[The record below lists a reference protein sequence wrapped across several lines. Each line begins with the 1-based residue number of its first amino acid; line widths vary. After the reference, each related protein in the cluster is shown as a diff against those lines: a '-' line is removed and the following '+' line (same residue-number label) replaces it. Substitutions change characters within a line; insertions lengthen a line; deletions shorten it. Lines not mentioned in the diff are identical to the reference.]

1 MIKAYEAYVE
11 INGKWELIAWSY
23 RFNEFKQRLN
33 EAKKLYPNQ
42 EIRKNF
48 GGMIYE
54 Q

>member
-1 MIKAYEAYVE
+1 MITAYKAYTE

-23 RFNEFKQRLN
+23 NFNEFKQRLN